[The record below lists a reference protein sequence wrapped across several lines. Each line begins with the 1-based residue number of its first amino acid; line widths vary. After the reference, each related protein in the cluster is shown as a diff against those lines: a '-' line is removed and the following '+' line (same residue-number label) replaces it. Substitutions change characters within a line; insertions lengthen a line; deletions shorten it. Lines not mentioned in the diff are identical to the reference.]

1 MDDSLISGLLGQLQ
15 GAPTSQ
21 IAQQL
26 GVDPA
31 AAQNAIASALPLIM
45 GTLGHQAQQPGGAGA
60 LLQALQQD
68 HSGQGALD
76 LGGLLGALTGSQGPS
91 GGLGGMI
98 GSVLGSLTGGQQGQ
112 QGGVLGGL
120 GGLLGS
126 VLGSGGSTQAN
137 PQLNAGGILG
147 HIFGD
152 AQSHAQDGLGQA
164 TGLGAEKAGQLL
176 MILAPIVMAHLAHHT
191 QANNLDAGGL
201 SAALSQEQ
209 NAVQNQGGLAS
220 SLLGSVL
227 SRI

>member
-1 MDDSLISGLLGQLQ
+1 MDDSLMSGLLGQLQ
-15 GAPTSQ
+15 GAPASQ

-26 GVDPA
+26 GTDPA
-31 AAQNAIASALPLIM
+31 TAQNAIAAALPMIM

-68 HSGQGALD
+68 HSGQGAQD
-76 LGGLLGALTGSQGPS
+76 LGGLLGSMTGGQGQG

-98 GSVLGSLTGGQQGQ
+98 GSVLGSLTGGQG
-112 QGGVLGGL
+112 QGGALGGL

-126 VLGSGGSTQAN
+126 VLGGAQSN

-152 AQSHAQDGLGQA
+152 AQAHAQSGLGQA
-164 TGLGAEKAGQLL
+164 TGLGAEKAGQLM
-176 MILAPIVMAHLAHHT
+176 MILAPLVMAQLGSHV

-201 SAALSQEQ
+201 SAALGQEQ
-209 NAVQNQGGLAS
+209 NAVQNQGGLAG
-220 SLLGSVL
+220 SLLSSVL
-227 SRI
+227 GRI